1 MRISFIV
8 RPGDDRR
15 EAAAFAAAEGIEGL
29 ELMYHSPEAGD
40 FDDADEVLALC
51 DQYQIR
57 ISAVGVWHI
66 GLADPP
72 EAGTREVVMEGLKY
86 AGQIGAD
93 CFFTGAGEPE
103 ADDEVGALAEVW
115 PHWEE
120 LALAE
125 AMDLAVYLGHKGSF
139 LCAESQIAAAV
150 QRVEGLGLKLDPVG
164 IIRNVKADPYDFMHR
179 FGGSCAF
186 FHAKDKLAL
195 SDGEIEPPP
204 GMGELHWGHLLG
216 ILHQHGYHG
225 WVSIEPHGAFWNAP
239 ANRWRYVR
247 LAARHLRQFME

>member
-29 ELMYHSPEAGD
+29 ELMYHAPEPGA
-40 FDDADEVLALC
+40 FDDAAEVQALSE
-51 DQYQIR
+51 QYAVR
-57 ISAVGVWHI
+57 VSAVGVWHM

-72 EAGTREVVMEGLKY
+72 EAGTREVILEGIRY
-86 AGQIGAD
+86 AGEVGAD

-103 ADDEVGALAEVW
+103 GHDPTGALAEAW

-120 LALAE
+120 LCMAE

-139 LCAESQIAAAV
+139 LCNEPQVMAAIE
-150 QRVEGLGLKLDPVG
+150 RVEGLGLKLDPVG
-164 IIRNVKADPYDFMHR
+164 IIRNTKADPYDFLHR
-179 FGGSCAF
+179 FGGSCRF

-195 SDGEIEPPP
+195 TDGEIEPPP
-204 GMGELHWGHLLG
+204 GLGELEWGKLLG
-216 ILHQHGYHG
+216 ILHQHRYHG
-225 WVSIEPHGAFWNAP
+225 WVSIEPHGKFWNEAG
-239 ANRWRYVR
+239 NRWRYVR
-247 LAARHLRQFME
+247 LANRHLRQFIA